1 MYAAL
6 LPLARMRYVR
16 ESFNNGADV
25 FESNYPEHLEDIEA
39 VLSETDYHVK
49 HCNQDERE
57 HELIFDPV
65 GTNKFLQE
73 GYEAKGWRTGVNL
86 ESPGYSGGRDIDL
99 FKQPVAGEIQFSH
112 YTSLDSDMNRLQR
125 LYEDRLSLEN
135 GEDVEAGVVIVVVP
149 DMPSSQS
156 VSHFQQ
162 AIGRAAPES
171 LVSIPTLIYGI
182 SVPNTGEAVMY
193 NYYAKSRSRT
203 ILQQEAVDFR
213 VQFPRTE
220 VSHDVYPE
228 DDDEV
233 PEPDETQSGLSEFTD
248 N

>member
-1 MYAAL
+1 MCPAL
-6 LPLARMRYVR
+6 VSLHRMQYVR
-16 ESFNNGADV
+16 ESFNNGLDI
-25 FESNYPEHLEDIEA
+25 FESNHPKHLEEVEE

-73 GYEAKGWRTGVNL
+73 GYESQGWQTGVNL
-86 ESPGYSGGRDIDL
+86 KAPGYSSGRDIDL

-135 GEDVEAGVVIVVVP
+135 DEDVEAGVVIVVIP
-149 DMPSSQS
+149 DMPTSQS

-171 LVSIPTLIYGI
+171 LVSIPTLIFGI
-182 SVPNTGEAVMY
+182 TVPNTGEEVTY
-193 NYYAKSRSRT
+193 NYYPKPRART
-203 ILQQEAVDFR
+203 ILQQETVDFR
-213 VQFPRTE
+213 VQFLRSKVNHE
-220 VSHDVYPE
+220 VYPE
-228 DDDEV
+228 N
-233 PEPDETQSGLSEFTD
+233 DETNVPDPDGT
-248 N
+248 